1 MRKRTSRRS
10 QSQYRHKSKASSRP
24 PPTGLLPNA
33 RLVRAFPFVARSI
46 GIAQPSSLNIP
57 LRAHFMFVTLGLS
70 TRKKTL
76 FDNGVN
82 APISVHHLG
91 HAEVDGYRDQRD
103 CLVLAIPSFA
113 LRSLCAVVPDPLEG
127 TPRR

>member
-10 QSQYRHKSKASSRP
+10 QSQYRHQSKASSRP
-24 PPTGLLPNA
+24 PPTGLLPGA
-33 RLVRAFPFVARSI
+33 RLVRAFPFLVERSTS
-46 GIAQPSSLNIP
+46 IAQPSSLNIR
-57 LRAHFMFVTLGLS
+57 LRAHLMFVTLGLS

-91 HAEVDGYRDQRD
+91 HPEVDGEAD
-103 CLVLAIPSFA
+103 LAIIGIGRGPRSSSVTAMTRPSRTLSAFA
-113 LRSLCAVVPDPLEG
+113 
-127 TPRR
+127 